1 MKRRRGRCKGPSGFL
16 QNSRKVVQLMPAN
29 EILQEAKKLHKVS
42 DSLDTL
48 AEQHAPISE
57 ALAIL
62 SGSVRNSATLLEV
75 LVALKLRP
83 APWFDPA
90 SN

>member
-1 MKRRRGRCKGPSGFL
+1 
-16 QNSRKVVQLMPAN
+16 MPAN

-42 DSLDTL
+42 DSLDVL

-57 ALAIL
+57 ALSLL

-75 LVALKLRP
+75 LVALKMGQDHTS
-83 APWFDPA
+83 AWA
-90 SN
+90 TN